1 MNGWLA
7 KTFTT
12 SMSTDRKCVILGGGG
27 HARVVIDCLR
37 SAGLYEPVAIV
48 DANTALWNSNVDDV
62 PVAGGDDQLPLL
74 RGKGITC
81 FAVGLGQGP
90 RAKLFKMGLEA
101 GFVPAAVVHPRAT
114 VSLRAKVGAGTQ
126 IFAAAV
132 INAGAVVGDN
142 VVVNTG
148 AIIEHDCLLAD
159 HVHVASGAC
168 LAGAVQ
174 VEEGAFIGAG
184 STIRQGLRIGA
195 KAVVGAGAVVT
206 KDVLP
211 GQTVAGVPA
220 RELQ

>member
-1 MNGWLA
+1 
-7 KTFTT
+7 
-12 SMSTDRKCVILGGGG
+12 MSTDRKCVILGGGG

-37 SAGLYEPVAIV
+37 AAGLFEPVAIL
-48 DANTALWNSNVDDV
+48 DANTALWNSSVDDV
-62 PVAGGDDQLPLL
+62 LVRGGDDQLPILL
-74 RGKGITC
+74 QEGVGYFT
-81 FAVGLGQGP
+81 VGLGQGP
-90 RAKLFKMGLEA
+90 RAKIFQIGLKA
-101 GFVPAAVVHPRAT
+101 GLQPAVVIHPRAI
-114 VSLRAKVGAGTQ
+114 VSQRASVGAGTHV
-126 IFAAAV
+126 FAAAV
-132 INAGAVVGDN
+132 INAGATVGDN

-148 AIIEHDCLLAD
+148 AIVEHDCVLAN

-206 KDVLP
+206 KDVPP

>member
-1 MNGWLA
+1 
-7 KTFTT
+7 
-12 SMSTDRKCVILGGGG
+12 MSTDSKCVILGGGG

-37 SAGLYEPVAIV
+37 LAGGCDPVAIV
-48 DANTALWNSNVDDV
+48 DANTSLWGGQVDDV
-62 PVAGGDDQLPLL
+62 SVRGGDEQLPQLL
-74 RGKGITC
+74 AEGIRY
-81 FAVGLGQGP
+81 FAVGIGQGP
-90 RAKLFKMGLEA
+90 RAKLFKMGLNA
-101 GFVPAAVVHPRAT
+101 GFQPATAIHPRSI
-114 VSLRAKVGAGTQ
+114 VSTRARIGAGTQ
-126 IFAAAV
+126 VFAAAV
-132 INAGAVVGDN
+132 VNPGATVGDN
-142 VVVNTG
+142 VVINTG
-148 AIIEHDCLLAD
+148 AIIEHDCVLAD

-184 STIRQGLRIGA
+184 STIRQGLRVGA

>member
-1 MNGWLA
+1 MTGYWA
-7 KTFTT
+7 KNSTT
-12 SMSTDRKCVILGGGG
+12 SMSTDCKCVILGGGG

-37 SAGLYEPVAIV
+37 SAGLYEPMAIV
-48 DANTALWNSNVDDV
+48 DPNTALWNSSVDDV
-62 PVAGGDDQLPLL
+62 PVSGGDDQLPGL
-74 RGKGITC
+74 REAGVTC

-101 GFVPAAVVHPRAT
+101 GFTPAVVIHPRAI
-114 VSLRAKVGAGTQ
+114 VSARAKVGAGTQ
-126 IFAAAV
+126 VFAAAV
-132 INAGAVVGDN
+132 INPGAVVGDN

-148 AIIEHDCLLAD
+148 AIVEHDCVLAN

-206 KDVLP
+206 KDVPP

-220 RELQ
+220 RELT